1 VQQGQ
6 GRDGKDDQ
14 NNQLY
19 LTTFDLTSS
28 YFQTPL
34 TEDSQEFTAF
44 STSTRRLQFLRV
56 PMGLTVSNGAFAS
69 TLCWVFAKEIA
80 NHNLSLYVYDAILCH
95 ANFLGHL
102 EQLRNIFHK
111 LRTHNLRINPKRALS
126 LRNLSYF

>member
-1 VQQGQ
+1 MMWKAIQQGQ

-56 PMGLTVSNGAFAS
+56 LAS